1 MSDVKTITDD
11 PTGSDDKGAL
21 ESDVQRI
28 NVIKG
33 GEVLGNQ
40 GEARPEHS
48 GQNSGRA
55 TPGLVGDLAD
65 NVEKELPP
73 SAVEG
78 IKNQ

>member
-40 GEARPEHS
+40 GEARAEHS
-48 GQNSGRA
+48 GQKSGRA
-55 TPGLVGDLAD
+55 NPGVTGDLAD
-65 NVEKELPP
+65 NIEKELPP